1 MRPQLKRAGQA
12 VSFLPWKEFMAGL
25 ADDYGLDE
33 RTLVDREEE
42 GDLLDWLRDAPED
55 DKEAAWE
62 PSPDA
67 HRPVLVRHAAARAAT
82 AIPTSASYGAVSIR
96 SLI

>member
-33 RTLVDREEE
+33 RTLVDR
-42 GDLLDWLRDAPED
+42 
-55 DKEAAWE
+55 
-62 PSPDA
+62 
-67 HRPVLVRHAAARAAT
+67 
-82 AIPTSASYGAVSIR
+82 
-96 SLI
+96 